1 MSSDEII
8 EIQKR
13 IGAKPDGFWGP
24 KSMAACQ
31 KHLRSLMPKVHPFPK
46 SDQASLKRFYG
57 DPAKGEVEPRLVPI
71 DVTGMGIQ
79 YSSKPVTRINVH
91 EKCAVSLLAALKAI
105 TALPDSD
112 GRWVLRKYAG
122 VYNHRPMRGGTNWSL
137 HAYGAA
143 IDLAPD
149 TNGLRMHWPTASDMP
164 LDVMEE
170 FARQG
175 WLAAGAFWARDGMHF
190 QGTQ

>member
-1 MSSDEII
+1 MNSDQIV

-13 IGAKPDGFWGP
+13 VGAKPDGFWGP
-24 KSMAACQ
+24 KSMASCQ
-31 KHLRSLMPKVHPFPK
+31 RHLRSLMPKNNPFPK
-46 SDQASLKRFYG
+46 ADQASLKRFYG

-79 YSSKPVTRINVH
+79 YSGKPVTKINVH
-91 EKCAVSLLAALKAI
+91 ERCADSLLAALRAI

-149 TNGLRMHWPTASDMP
+149 TNGLRAHWPTNSDMP
-164 LDVMEE
+164 IEVMEE

-175 WLAAGAFWARDGMHF
+175 WKSAGAFWSRDAMHHEA
-190 QGTQ
+190 TQ

>member
-1 MSSDEII
+1 MNSDQII

-13 IGAKPDGFWGP
+13 IGAKPDSFWGP
-24 KSMAACQ
+24 KSTAACQ
-31 KHLRSLMPKVHPFPK
+31 KHLRSLMPKDNPFPK
-46 SDQASLKRFYG
+46 ADQASLKRFYG

-79 YSSKPVTRINVH
+79 YSGKPVAKINVH
-91 EKCAVSLLAALKAI
+91 EQCAKSLLAALKAI

-149 TNGLRMHWPTASDMP
+149 TNGLRDHWPTASDMP
-164 LDVMEE
+164 LEVMEE
-170 FARQG
+170 FARVG
-175 WLAAGAFWARDGMHF
+175 WLAAGAFWSRDSMHH
-190 QGTQ
+190 QATQ